1 MMPGMDSF
9 KWTHKTLPT
18 PPPSPL
24 RRWFLH
30 LDNVGLVW
38 IILLIALTLMAHLQL
53 DRQPG
58 SILEILRV
66 IWASYLLVG
75 AIIFLAAIDLTARWY
90 EKTTGRVYRER
101 DQMLQRITAQAENDA
116 VARAEAILRRRT
128 VELAEREREFSERID
143 QLHRG
148 QNQLHK
154 AEMDLL
160 SKTRETKTNS
170 QDSCSGKRRK
180 KSGNSTTSSFKDLG
194 IP

>member
-1 MMPGMDSF
+1 
-9 KWTHKTLPT
+9 
-18 PPPSPL
+18 
-24 RRWFLH
+24 LH
-30 LDNVGLVW
+30 LDNVGLIS

-75 AIIFLAAIDLTARWY
+75 AVTFLIALEVTARLY
-90 EKTTGRVYRER
+90 EITTGRVYRER
-101 DQMLQRITAQAENDA
+101 DEMLQRIAIQAESDA
-116 VARAEAILRRRT
+116 VTRAEAILRRRT
-128 VELAEREREFSERID
+128 VELAERERDFSERID